1 MQAALPLEGSGPRG
15 FAPERYPVV
24 NGWFGQE
31 RVLYQAPEHD
41 GWRGT
46 RRQVED
52 ISTKKKK
59 KREKKLEMSVSPRI
73 PLN

>member
-1 MQAALPLEGSGPRG
+1 MDPGDLL
-15 FAPERYPVV
+15 PERYPLL

-52 ISTKKKK
+52 ISTKINK
-59 KREKKLEMSVSPRI
+59 
-73 PLN
+73 